1 MAKIVIFD
9 SDILIDYFMAIEE
22 AKEFI
27 YSFEKE
33 ERFVTSI
40 SIMEIYRGA
49 RNKGELAAF
58 KKFFVES
65 FGDILHVDEEAS
77 RLSLKLVESYTLS
90 HGLILPDAII
100 AALAI
105 LQDANLFTGNVRHF
119 GFIHGLKVSLPDY
132 RRSER

>member
-1 MAKIVIFD
+1 MAKMVIFD

-40 SIMEIYRGA
+40 TVMEVYRGA

-65 FGDILHVDEEAS
+65 LGEILHVDEEAS
-77 RLSLKLVESYTLS
+77 RLSLKLVESYTLV
-90 HGLILPDAII
+90 HGLALPDAMI
-100 AALAI
+100 ATLAI
-105 LQDANLFTGNVRHF
+105 IRDANLFTGNIRHF
-119 GFIHGLKVSLPDY
+119 DFIQGLKVSLPDY
-132 RRSER
+132 RRR

>member
-1 MAKIVIFD
+1 MAEMVIFD
-9 SDILIDYFMAIEE
+9 SDIIIDYFLAIVE

-33 ERFVTSI
+33 KRFVTSI
-40 SIMEIYRGA
+40 TVMEVYRGA

-65 FGDILHVDEEAS
+65 FAGILHVDEEAS
-77 RLSLKLVESYTLS
+77 RLSLKLVESYTLV
-90 HGLILPDAII
+90 HGLALPDAMI

-105 LQDANLFTGNVRHF
+105 LRDANLFTGNLRHF
-119 GFIHGLKVSLPDY
+119 GFIRDLKVSLPDY
-132 RRSER
+132 RGR